1 MSFQAWVMR
10 FKSQGVL
17 RRAADPE
24 GHCAGLNSYGG
35 GVCGVC
41 VCVCARTRAESTLFC
56 FLHQEPWPCCCGHL
70 TRNIL
75 RSGSQVV
82 TQEMGTKFQEE

>member
-41 VCVCARTRAESTLFC
+41 VCVCVCTHTC
-56 FLHQEPWPCCCGHL
+56 
-70 TRNIL
+70 
-75 RSGSQVV
+75 
-82 TQEMGTKFQEE
+82 

>member
-1 MSFQAWVMR
+1 MR

-41 VCVCARTRAESTLFC
+41 VCVCVHAHLLNQHC
-56 FLHQEPWPCCCGHL
+56 FVFFIKSPGPAA
-70 TRNIL
+70 
-75 RSGSQVV
+75 VV
-82 TQEMGTKFQEE
+82 TSQGIFCAQGHRW